1 MTQDPQ
7 VQIGMYLR
15 TKGVQDAVI
24 KDMLD
29 QFAHNLAEAIR
40 AEGNRR
46 DVVNNELEAMGFWAA
61 ADLID
66 PEVQHGE

>member
-1 MTQDPQ
+1 MDPEQ
-7 VQIGMYLR
+7 EIGVYLR
-15 TKGVQDAVI
+15 SKGVQHAVL

-40 AEGNRR
+40 AMVAENVKSYGPG
-46 DVVNNELEAMGFWAA
+46 EADQGALDA

-66 PEVQHGE
+66 PEVRS

>member
-1 MTQDPQ
+1 MDPEQ
-7 VQIGMYLR
+7 EIATYLR
-15 TKGVQDAVI
+15 SKGVQHAVL

-40 AEGNRR
+40 AHATEWQENYKHHWYEGQM
-46 DVVNNELEAMGFWAA
+46 DA

-66 PEVQHGE
+66 PEVRK

>member
-1 MTQDPQ
+1 MDPEQ
-7 VQIGMYLR
+7 EIALYLR
-15 TKGVQDAVI
+15 SKGVQHAVL

-40 AEGNRR
+40 REITSTYDDWGADAYRGGA
-46 DVVNNELEAMGFWAA
+46 LAA

-66 PEVQHGE
+66 PEVSGG